1 MSKNVLITGAA
12 GNLGSAVSKKL
23 ISEGYSVI
31 GTIVP
36 GHRAP
41 ENGVDFYECDL
52 TDEKATQAFFQN
64 LMKKYQKL
72 DAVIMLVGGF
82 AMGNIQEASS
92 ADMMKMLTLNY
103 FTAFHSAQNAIKW
116 MNEATGGKLIFVG
129 AKPAVEGG
137 GAAVLP
143 YAISK
148 NAVIKLAEIIN
159 EDKNNKNI
167 QASVI
172 IPSIIDTPPNREG
185 MPDANFD
192 NWVKPE
198 EIAENIAFLISDKA
212 NVLRDTVLKIY
223 NNS

>member
-1 MSKNVLITGAA
+1 
-12 GNLGSAVSKKL
+12 
-23 ISEGYSVI
+23 
-31 GTIVP
+31 
-36 GHRAP
+36 
-41 ENGVDFYECDL
+41 
-52 TDEKATQAFFQN
+52 
-64 LMKKYQKL
+64 MKKYQKL

-82 AMGNIQEASS
+82 AMGNIREASS
-92 ADMMKMLTLNY
+92 DDMMKMLTLNY

-148 NAVIKLAEIIN
+148 SAVIKLAEIIN

>member
-52 TDEKATQAFFQN
+52 TDEKATQAFFQT
-64 LMKKYQKL
+64 LTKKYQKM

-82 AMGNIQEASS
+82 AMGNIREASS
-92 ADMMKMLTLNY
+92 DDMMKMLTLNY
-103 FTAFHSAQNAIKW
+103 FTAFHSAQNAINW

-148 NAVIKLAEIIN
+148 SAVIKLAEIIN

>member
-52 TDEKATQAFFQN
+52 TDEKATQAFFQT

-82 AMGNIQEASS
+82 AMGNIREASS
-92 ADMMKMLTLNY
+92 DDMRKMLTLNY
-103 FTAFHSAQNAIKW
+103 FTTFHSAQNAIKW
-116 MNEATGGKLIFVG
+116 MDEATGGKLIFVG

-148 NAVIKLAEIIN
+148 SAVIKLAEIIN
-159 EDKNNKNI
+159 EDKNSKNI